1 MKSKIHTATLLF
13 ALAASSFSSAQLSQA
28 DSLKKVVVN
37 TKTDTVKV
45 NAYNKLADH
54 FKQSHPDSVAFYA
67 QKAAALSSK
76 IDYGFGLAN
85 AALNNGNFHILT
97 GKYALALADF
107 KKAQTTFEKLL
118 SQNPE
123 NKTLK
128 NGLARAFASSG
139 IVYSE
144 ESNYYM
150 ALENY
155 EKALNYYQEIG
166 QKTNISKALNNIG
179 IVYKAQQNYPKALE
193 FLKNAFQIQN
203 EIGEQNAP
211 VTLTNIGVIYFET
224 KKYAEALQY
233 YHKAEDAFKKTDN
246 KRGVALLYNYLGD
259 YYSKQNDLSA
269 AADYYQKSL
278 DLYENMQHKFG
289 ASLALYNIGRLFAD
303 QKKYREAMPY
313 ALKSLAYAK
322 EIGVLDQTY
331 HSEKL
336 LSDLYGFLND
346 PTLSLLHY
354 KNYITA
360 RDSITNQEHN
370 KKFALA
376 EMNSEYKRKESV
388 LIEEN
393 KRQRQLVIFSVV
405 AVLLVIV
412 LILVIHNRRQVK
424 RRLTLQKEVAEY
436 EQKALHLQMNPHF
449 VFNCLGAISSFIVQN
464 GTDSA
469 LKYLSKF
476 SKLMRL
482 TLEYSK
488 GSLIPIDKEI
498 ESLQN
503 YLELEQLRFR
513 NKFEF
518 KIQSSNKV
526 EFNMGLPPL
535 LIQPF
540 VENAVLH
547 GMVPKDGNGRIDVE
561 FDVQNGQLVCTVTDD
576 GIGLTESKHLKENS
590 VTAHKSMALEITKKR
605 LEIMESTTSKSA
617 QIDITELEKN
627 DKKIGTRVTL
637 RLPIQYIQ

>member
-1 MKSKIHTATLLF
+1 LKSKFNTATLLF
-13 ALAASSFSSAQLSQA
+13 AFATCSFGIAQQSQA
-28 DSLKKVVVN
+28 DSLKTVVVHA
-37 TKTDTVKV
+37 KTDTVKV
-45 NAYNKLADH
+45 NAYNKLSDH

-67 QKAAALSSK
+67 QKAADLSSK
-76 IDYGFGLAN
+76 INYGFGVAT
-85 AALNNGNFHILT
+85 AALNFGNFHILS

-107 KKAQTTFEKLL
+107 KKAQITFKKLL
-118 SQNPE
+118 SQNPDD
-123 NKTLK
+123 KALK
-128 NGLARAFASSG
+128 NGLARAYASSG

-155 EKALNYYQEIG
+155 EKALKYYQEIG

-193 FLKNAFQIQN
+193 FLKNAYQIQKQ
-203 EIGEQNAP
+203 IGEQNAS

-224 KKYAEALQY
+224 KKYTEALQY
-233 YHKAEDAFKKTDN
+233 YHDAEDSFKKTDN
-246 KRGVALLYNYLGD
+246 KRGVALLYNYFGD

-278 DLYENMQHKFG
+278 DLYENMQNKFG
-289 ASLALYNIGRLFAD
+289 ASLALYNIGRLYAD
-303 QKKYREAMPY
+303 QKKYTEAMPF

-336 LSDLYGFLND
+336 LSDLYGYLND
-346 PTLSLLHY
+346 PALSLLHY

-388 LIEEN
+388 LIEEA
-393 KRQRQLVIFSVV
+393 KRQKQFVIFTVV
-405 AVLLVIV
+405 AVLLLIV
-412 LILVIHNRRQVK
+412 LILVIYNRMQVK

-518 KIQSSNKV
+518 KIHSSNKV

-561 FDVQNGQLVCTVTDD
+561 FDVQNGQLICTVTDD

-617 QIDITELEKN
+617 QIDITELENN

-637 RLPIQYIQ
+637 RLPVQYIQ